1 MLKNDRARIIKDAV
15 EDEAVSTAVEELCQL
30 GLALLDRFVPETVT
44 IEFEKIEGTEDCG
57 VMMQSP
63 AEQLK
68 VGQAVAVARD
78 DFSVDN
84 AGAHG
89 ERLDG
94 SDDHRKAPR
103 PIEAAPGHESDAP
116 AVATGKHS
124 ITIVFDLVK
133 PIGAGGREGRGP
145 WEARLER
152 QHGQLIPA
160 GVTLSGTVAPCSPS

>member
-1 MLKNDRARIIKDAV
+1 VLKNDRARIIKDAV

-78 DFSVDN
+78 ALCLRFLLLRLNFPPTTLLVFTLPRLLEIRT
-84 AGAHG
+84 G
-89 ERLDG
+89 E
-94 SDDHRKAPR
+94 
-103 PIEAAPGHESDAP
+103 
-116 AVATGKHS
+116 
-124 ITIVFDLVK
+124 
-133 PIGAGGREGRGP
+133 
-145 WEARLER
+145 ER
-152 QHGQLIPA
+152 
-160 GVTLSGTVAPCSPS
+160 